1 MGLCLQFQFHKFTH
15 FLTIKLSKKGF
26 LTQGALPKLKSLFL
40 FYIIN
45 TNQQKER
52 VQVDLIKANNLV
64 KTYGKKETQV
74 DALKGISFSV
84 AEGEIVCILGRS
96 GAGKST
102 LLNILGGMDVSTSGS
117 LFFKTNN
124 ISTYSEHELIEHRRK
139 EIGFVFQFYNLIS
152 NLNVYE
158 NVEIARFGKNSFNSK
173 EILASVGLD
182 KRLKNFPS
190 QLSGGEQQ
198 RVAIARAIVKN
209 PDLLLCDEPTGA
221 LDIKTGIE
229 VLKIIQN
236 LNKEHKKTIIIVTHN
251 SEIAKIADHVIEL
264 KDGQIFRDMKNEKP
278 LAVSELKW

>member
-1 MGLCLQFQFHKFTH
+1 M
-15 FLTIKLSKKGF
+15 
-26 LTQGALPKLKSLFL
+26 
-40 FYIIN
+40 
-45 TNQQKER
+45 
-52 VQVDLIKANNLV
+52 DLIKATNLV

-117 LFFKTNN
+117 LFFKTHN

-173 EILASVGLD
+173 EILVSVGLD

-236 LNKEHKKTIIIVTHN
+236 LNKKHKKTIIIVTHN

-264 KDGQIFRDMKNEKP
+264 KDGQIFRDVKNEKP

>member
-1 MGLCLQFQFHKFTH
+1 M
-15 FLTIKLSKKGF
+15 
-26 LTQGALPKLKSLFL
+26 
-40 FYIIN
+40 
-45 TNQQKER
+45 
-52 VQVDLIKANNLV
+52 DLIKATNLV

-74 DALKGISFSV
+74 DALKSISFSV

-117 LFFKTNN
+117 LFFKTHN

-251 SEIAKIADHVIEL
+251 AEIAKIADHVIEL
-264 KDGQIFRDMKNEKP
+264 KDGQIFRDVKNEKP

>member
-1 MGLCLQFQFHKFTH
+1 M
-15 FLTIKLSKKGF
+15 
-26 LTQGALPKLKSLFL
+26 
-40 FYIIN
+40 
-45 TNQQKER
+45 
-52 VQVDLIKANNLV
+52 DLIKANNLV

-117 LFFKTNN
+117 LFFKTHN
-124 ISTYSEHELIEHRRK
+124 ISTYSEYELIEHRRK

-173 EILASVGLD
+173 EILASVGLN

-278 LAVSELKW
+278 LTVSELKW

>member
-1 MGLCLQFQFHKFTH
+1 M
-15 FLTIKLSKKGF
+15 
-26 LTQGALPKLKSLFL
+26 
-40 FYIIN
+40 
-45 TNQQKER
+45 
-52 VQVDLIKANNLV
+52 DLIKANNLV

-84 AEGEIVCILGRS
+84 ADGEIVCILGRS

-102 LLNILGGMDVSTSGS
+102 LLNILGGMDSATSGS
-117 LFFKTNN
+117 LLFKNHN
-124 ISTYSEHELIEHRRK
+124 ISTYSERELIEHRRQ

-173 EILASVGLD
+173 EILKSVGLD
-182 KRLKNFPS
+182 KRLKNFPQ

-198 RVAIARAIVKN
+198 RVAIARALVKN

-264 KDGQIFRDMKNEKP
+264 KDGQIFRDFKNKTP
-278 LAVSELKW
+278 LAVDELKWWWSVF

>member
-1 MGLCLQFQFHKFTH
+1 M
-15 FLTIKLSKKGF
+15 
-26 LTQGALPKLKSLFL
+26 
-40 FYIIN
+40 
-45 TNQQKER
+45 
-52 VQVDLIKANNLV
+52 DLIKANNLV
-64 KTYGKKETQV
+64 KTYGKKETKV

-102 LLNILGGMDVSTSGS
+102 LLNILGGMDTSTSGS
-117 LFFKTNN
+117 LLFKTQN

-173 EILASVGLD
+173 EILESVGLD

-264 KDGQIFRDMKNEKP
+264 KDGQIFRDVKNEKP

>member
-1 MGLCLQFQFHKFTH
+1 M
-15 FLTIKLSKKGF
+15 
-26 LTQGALPKLKSLFL
+26 
-40 FYIIN
+40 
-45 TNQQKER
+45 
-52 VQVDLIKANNLV
+52 DLIKATNLV

-84 AEGEIVCILGRS
+84 TEGEIVCILGRS

-117 LFFKTNN
+117 LFFKTHN

-264 KDGQIFRDMKNEKP
+264 KDGKIFRDVKNEKP

>member
-1 MGLCLQFQFHKFTH
+1 M
-15 FLTIKLSKKGF
+15 
-26 LTQGALPKLKSLFL
+26 
-40 FYIIN
+40 
-45 TNQQKER
+45 
-52 VQVDLIKANNLV
+52 DLIKANNLV

-84 AEGEIVCILGRS
+84 VEGEIVCILGRS

-117 LFFKTNN
+117 LFFKTHN

-264 KDGQIFRDMKNEKP
+264 KDGQIFRDVKNEKP

>member
-1 MGLCLQFQFHKFTH
+1 M
-15 FLTIKLSKKGF
+15 
-26 LTQGALPKLKSLFL
+26 
-40 FYIIN
+40 
-45 TNQQKER
+45 
-52 VQVDLIKANNLV
+52 DLIKANNLV

-84 AEGEIVCILGRS
+84 ADGEIVCILGRS

-102 LLNILGGMDVSTSGS
+102 LLNILGGMDTATSGS
-117 LFFKTNN
+117 LLFKAHN
-124 ISTYSEHELIEHRRK
+124 ISTYSERELIEHRRQ

-173 EILASVGLD
+173 EILKSVGLD
-182 KRLKNFPS
+182 KRLKNFPQ

-198 RVAIARAIVKN
+198 RVAIARALVKN

-264 KDGQIFRDMKNEKP
+264 KDGQIFRDFKNKTP
-278 LAVSELKW
+278 LAVDELKW

>member
-1 MGLCLQFQFHKFTH
+1 M
-15 FLTIKLSKKGF
+15 
-26 LTQGALPKLKSLFL
+26 
-40 FYIIN
+40 
-45 TNQQKER
+45 
-52 VQVDLIKANNLV
+52 DLIKATNLV

-117 LFFKTNN
+117 LFFKTHN

-173 EILASVGLD
+173 EILASVGLN

-229 VLKIIQN
+229 VLKIIQG

-264 KDGQIFRDMKNEKP
+264 KDGEIFRDFKNVKP

>member
-1 MGLCLQFQFHKFTH
+1 M
-15 FLTIKLSKKGF
+15 
-26 LTQGALPKLKSLFL
+26 
-40 FYIIN
+40 
-45 TNQQKER
+45 
-52 VQVDLIKANNLV
+52 DLIKATNLV

-74 DALKGISFSV
+74 DALKSISFSV

-117 LFFKTNN
+117 LFFKTHN

-264 KDGQIFRDMKNEKP
+264 KDGQIFRDVKNEKP

>member
-1 MGLCLQFQFHKFTH
+1 M
-15 FLTIKLSKKGF
+15 
-26 LTQGALPKLKSLFL
+26 
-40 FYIIN
+40 
-45 TNQQKER
+45 
-52 VQVDLIKANNLV
+52 DLIKANNLV

-84 AEGEIVCILGRS
+84 VEGEIVCILGRS

-117 LFFKTNN
+117 LFFKTHN

-251 SEIAKIADHVIEL
+251 SEIAKIANHVIEL
-264 KDGQIFRDMKNEKP
+264 KDGQIFRDVKNEKP
-278 LAVSELKW
+278 LAVNELKW

>member
-1 MGLCLQFQFHKFTH
+1 M
-15 FLTIKLSKKGF
+15 
-26 LTQGALPKLKSLFL
+26 
-40 FYIIN
+40 
-45 TNQQKER
+45 
-52 VQVDLIKANNLV
+52 DLIKANNLV

-117 LFFKTNN
+117 LFFKTHN

-152 NLNVYE
+152 NLNVFE

-264 KDGQIFRDMKNEKP
+264 KDGQIFRDVKNEKP

>member
-1 MGLCLQFQFHKFTH
+1 M
-15 FLTIKLSKKGF
+15 
-26 LTQGALPKLKSLFL
+26 
-40 FYIIN
+40 
-45 TNQQKER
+45 
-52 VQVDLIKANNLV
+52 DLIKANNLV

-84 AEGEIVCILGRS
+84 AKGEIVCILGRS

-117 LFFKTNN
+117 LFFKTHN

-158 NVEIARFGKNSFNSK
+158 NVEIARFGKNSFSSK

-251 SEIAKIADHVIEL
+251 AEIAKIADHVIEL
-264 KDGQIFRDMKNEKP
+264 KDGQIFRDVKNEKP

>member
-1 MGLCLQFQFHKFTH
+1 M
-15 FLTIKLSKKGF
+15 
-26 LTQGALPKLKSLFL
+26 
-40 FYIIN
+40 
-45 TNQQKER
+45 
-52 VQVDLIKANNLV
+52 DLIKANNLV

-117 LFFKTNN
+117 LFFKTHN

-264 KDGQIFRDMKNEKP
+264 KDGQIFRDVKNEKP

>member
-1 MGLCLQFQFHKFTH
+1 M
-15 FLTIKLSKKGF
+15 
-26 LTQGALPKLKSLFL
+26 
-40 FYIIN
+40 
-45 TNQQKER
+45 
-52 VQVDLIKANNLV
+52 DLIKATNLV

-117 LFFKTNN
+117 LFFKTHN
-124 ISTYSEHELIEHRRK
+124 ISAYSEHELIEHRRK

-264 KDGQIFRDMKNEKP
+264 KDGQIFRDVKNEKP
-278 LAVSELKW
+278 LEVSELKW

>member
-1 MGLCLQFQFHKFTH
+1 M
-15 FLTIKLSKKGF
+15 
-26 LTQGALPKLKSLFL
+26 
-40 FYIIN
+40 
-45 TNQQKER
+45 
-52 VQVDLIKANNLV
+52 DLIKATNLV

-117 LFFKTNN
+117 LFFKTHN

-139 EIGFVFQFYNLIS
+139 VIGFVFQFYNLIS

-173 EILASVGLD
+173 DILLSVGLD

-264 KDGQIFRDMKNEKP
+264 KDGQIFRDVKNEKP
-278 LAVSELKW
+278 FAVSELKW

>member
-1 MGLCLQFQFHKFTH
+1 M
-15 FLTIKLSKKGF
+15 
-26 LTQGALPKLKSLFL
+26 
-40 FYIIN
+40 
-45 TNQQKER
+45 
-52 VQVDLIKANNLV
+52 DLIKATNLV

-117 LFFKTNN
+117 LFFKTHN

-158 NVEIARFGKNSFNSK
+158 NVEIARFDKNSFNSK
-173 EILASVGLD
+173 EILASVGLG

-264 KDGQIFRDMKNEKP
+264 KDGQIFRDVKNEKP

>member
-1 MGLCLQFQFHKFTH
+1 M
-15 FLTIKLSKKGF
+15 
-26 LTQGALPKLKSLFL
+26 
-40 FYIIN
+40 
-45 TNQQKER
+45 
-52 VQVDLIKANNLV
+52 DLIKANNLV
-64 KTYGKKETQV
+64 KTYGKKETKV

-102 LLNILGGMDVSTSGS
+102 LLNILGGMDTSTSGS
-117 LFFKTNN
+117 LLFKTQN

-173 EILASVGLD
+173 EILSSVGLD

-264 KDGQIFRDMKNEKP
+264 KDGQIFRDVKNEKP

>member
-1 MGLCLQFQFHKFTH
+1 M
-15 FLTIKLSKKGF
+15 
-26 LTQGALPKLKSLFL
+26 
-40 FYIIN
+40 
-45 TNQQKER
+45 
-52 VQVDLIKANNLV
+52 DLIKANNLV

-84 AEGEIVCILGRS
+84 ADGEVVCILGRS

-102 LLNILGGMDVSTSGS
+102 LLNILGGMDTATSGS
-117 LFFKTNN
+117 LFFKTHN
-124 ISTYSEHELIEHRRK
+124 ISTYSERELIEHRRQ

-173 EILASVGLD
+173 EILKSVGLD
-182 KRLKNFPS
+182 KRLKNFPQ

-198 RVAIARAIVKN
+198 RVAIARALVKN

-229 VLKIIQN
+229 VLKIIEN

-264 KDGQIFRDMKNEKP
+264 KDGQIFRDFKNKTP
-278 LAVSELKW
+278 LAVDELKWWW

>member
-1 MGLCLQFQFHKFTH
+1 ML
-15 FLTIKLSKKGF
+15 
-26 LTQGALPKLKSLFL
+26 
-40 FYIIN
+40 
-45 TNQQKER
+45 
-52 VQVDLIKANNLV
+52 VDLIKANNLV
-64 KTYGKKETQV
+64 KTYGKKETQI

-102 LLNILGGMDVSTSGS
+102 LLNILGGMDISTSGS
-117 LFFKTNN
+117 LFFKTHN

-264 KDGQIFRDMKNEKP
+264 KDGQIFRDVKNEKP

>member
-1 MGLCLQFQFHKFTH
+1 M
-15 FLTIKLSKKGF
+15 
-26 LTQGALPKLKSLFL
+26 
-40 FYIIN
+40 
-45 TNQQKER
+45 
-52 VQVDLIKANNLV
+52 DLIKATNLV

-117 LFFKTNN
+117 LFFKTHN

-229 VLKIIQN
+229 VLKIIQG

-264 KDGQIFRDMKNEKP
+264 KDGEIFRDFKNVKP

>member
-1 MGLCLQFQFHKFTH
+1 M
-15 FLTIKLSKKGF
+15 
-26 LTQGALPKLKSLFL
+26 
-40 FYIIN
+40 
-45 TNQQKER
+45 
-52 VQVDLIKANNLV
+52 DLIKANNLV

-84 AEGEIVCILGRS
+84 ADGEIVCILGRS

-102 LLNILGGMDVSTSGS
+102 LLNILGGMDTATSGS
-117 LFFKTNN
+117 LLFKAHN
-124 ISTYSEHELIEHRRK
+124 ISTYSERELIEHRRQ

-173 EILASVGLD
+173 EILKSVGLD
-182 KRLKNFPS
+182 KRLKNFPQ

-198 RVAIARAIVKN
+198 RVAIARALVKN

-264 KDGQIFRDMKNEKP
+264 KDGQIFRDFKNKTP
-278 LAVSELKW
+278 LAVDELKWWWSVF

>member
-1 MGLCLQFQFHKFTH
+1 ML
-15 FLTIKLSKKGF
+15 
-26 LTQGALPKLKSLFL
+26 
-40 FYIIN
+40 
-45 TNQQKER
+45 
-52 VQVDLIKANNLV
+52 VDLIKANNLV

-117 LFFKTNN
+117 LFFKTHN

-152 NLNVYE
+152 NLNVFE

-264 KDGQIFRDMKNEKP
+264 KDGQIFRDAKNEKP

>member
-1 MGLCLQFQFHKFTH
+1 M
-15 FLTIKLSKKGF
+15 
-26 LTQGALPKLKSLFL
+26 
-40 FYIIN
+40 
-45 TNQQKER
+45 
-52 VQVDLIKANNLV
+52 QVDLIKANNLV

-117 LFFKTNN
+117 LFFKTHN

-173 EILASVGLD
+173 VILASVGLD

-264 KDGQIFRDMKNEKP
+264 KDGQIFRDVKNEKP

>member
-1 MGLCLQFQFHKFTH
+1 M
-15 FLTIKLSKKGF
+15 
-26 LTQGALPKLKSLFL
+26 
-40 FYIIN
+40 
-45 TNQQKER
+45 
-52 VQVDLIKANNLV
+52 DLIKANNLV

-102 LLNILGGMDVSTSGS
+102 LLNILGGMDISTSGS
-117 LFFKTNN
+117 LFFKTHN

-173 EILASVGLD
+173 EILTSVGLD

-264 KDGQIFRDMKNEKP
+264 KDGQIFRDVKNEKP

>member
-1 MGLCLQFQFHKFTH
+1 M
-15 FLTIKLSKKGF
+15 
-26 LTQGALPKLKSLFL
+26 
-40 FYIIN
+40 
-45 TNQQKER
+45 
-52 VQVDLIKANNLV
+52 DLIKATNLV

-102 LLNILGGMDVSTSGS
+102 LLNILGGMDVSISGS
-117 LFFKTNN
+117 LFFKTHN

-264 KDGQIFRDMKNEKP
+264 KDGQIFRDVKNEKP

>member
-1 MGLCLQFQFHKFTH
+1 M
-15 FLTIKLSKKGF
+15 
-26 LTQGALPKLKSLFL
+26 
-40 FYIIN
+40 
-45 TNQQKER
+45 
-52 VQVDLIKANNLV
+52 DLIKANNLV
-64 KTYGKKETQV
+64 KTYGKKETKV

-84 AEGEIVCILGRS
+84 TEGEIVCILGRS

-102 LLNILGGMDVSTSGS
+102 LLNILGGMDTSTSGS
-117 LFFKTNN
+117 LLFKTQN

-173 EILASVGLD
+173 EILESVGLN

-264 KDGQIFRDMKNEKP
+264 KDGQIFRDFKNEKP

>member
-1 MGLCLQFQFHKFTH
+1 ML
-15 FLTIKLSKKGF
+15 
-26 LTQGALPKLKSLFL
+26 
-40 FYIIN
+40 
-45 TNQQKER
+45 
-52 VQVDLIKANNLV
+52 VDLIKANNLV

-102 LLNILGGMDVSTSGS
+102 LLNILGGMDISTSGS
-117 LFFKTNN
+117 LFFKTHN

-264 KDGQIFRDMKNEKP
+264 KDGQIFRDVKNEKP

>member
-1 MGLCLQFQFHKFTH
+1 M
-15 FLTIKLSKKGF
+15 
-26 LTQGALPKLKSLFL
+26 
-40 FYIIN
+40 
-45 TNQQKER
+45 
-52 VQVDLIKANNLV
+52 DLIKATNLV

-117 LFFKTNN
+117 LFFKTHN

-264 KDGQIFRDMKNEKP
+264 KDGQIFRDVKNEKP

>member
-1 MGLCLQFQFHKFTH
+1 M
-15 FLTIKLSKKGF
+15 
-26 LTQGALPKLKSLFL
+26 
-40 FYIIN
+40 
-45 TNQQKER
+45 
-52 VQVDLIKANNLV
+52 DLIKANNLV
-64 KTYGKKETQV
+64 KTYGKKETKV

-102 LLNILGGMDVSTSGS
+102 LLNILGGMDTSTSGS
-117 LFFKTNN
+117 LLFKTHN

-173 EILASVGLD
+173 EILSSVGLD

-209 PDLLLCDEPTGA
+209 SDLLLCDEPTGA

-229 VLKIIQN
+229 VLKIIQG

-264 KDGQIFRDMKNEKP
+264 KDGEIFRDFKNSKP

>member
-1 MGLCLQFQFHKFTH
+1 M
-15 FLTIKLSKKGF
+15 
-26 LTQGALPKLKSLFL
+26 
-40 FYIIN
+40 
-45 TNQQKER
+45 
-52 VQVDLIKANNLV
+52 DLIKANNLV

-84 AEGEIVCILGRS
+84 ADGEIVCILGRS

-102 LLNILGGMDVSTSGS
+102 LLNILGGMDSATSGS
-117 LFFKTNN
+117 LLFKNHN
-124 ISTYSEHELIEHRRK
+124 ISTYSERELIEHRRQ

-173 EILASVGLD
+173 EILKSVGLD
-182 KRLKNFPS
+182 KRLKNFPQ

-198 RVAIARAIVKN
+198 RVAIARALVKN

-264 KDGQIFRDMKNEKP
+264 KDGQIFRDFKNKTP
-278 LAVSELKW
+278 LAVDELKW

>member
-1 MGLCLQFQFHKFTH
+1 M
-15 FLTIKLSKKGF
+15 
-26 LTQGALPKLKSLFL
+26 
-40 FYIIN
+40 
-45 TNQQKER
+45 
-52 VQVDLIKANNLV
+52 DLIKANNLV

-117 LFFKTNN
+117 LFFKTHN

-264 KDGQIFRDMKNEKP
+264 KDGQIFRDVKNEKP
-278 LAVSELKW
+278 LTVSELKW

>member
-1 MGLCLQFQFHKFTH
+1 M
-15 FLTIKLSKKGF
+15 
-26 LTQGALPKLKSLFL
+26 
-40 FYIIN
+40 
-45 TNQQKER
+45 
-52 VQVDLIKANNLV
+52 DLIKATNLV

-117 LFFKTNN
+117 LFFKTHN

-236 LNKEHKKTIIIVTHN
+236 LNKKHKKTIIIVTHN

-264 KDGQIFRDMKNEKP
+264 KDGQIFRDVKNEKP
-278 LAVSELKW
+278 FAVSELKW

>member
-1 MGLCLQFQFHKFTH
+1 M
-15 FLTIKLSKKGF
+15 
-26 LTQGALPKLKSLFL
+26 
-40 FYIIN
+40 
-45 TNQQKER
+45 
-52 VQVDLIKANNLV
+52 DLIKANNLV

-74 DALKGISFSV
+74 DALKGITFSV

-117 LFFKTNN
+117 LFFKTHN

-264 KDGQIFRDMKNEKP
+264 KDGQIFRDVKNEKP

>member
-1 MGLCLQFQFHKFTH
+1 M
-15 FLTIKLSKKGF
+15 
-26 LTQGALPKLKSLFL
+26 
-40 FYIIN
+40 
-45 TNQQKER
+45 
-52 VQVDLIKANNLV
+52 DLIKANNLV

-74 DALKGISFSV
+74 DALKGISFTV
-84 AEGEIVCILGRS
+84 ADGEIVCILGRS

-102 LLNILGGMDVSTSGS
+102 LLNILGGMDTATSGS
-117 LFFKTNN
+117 LLFKTHN
-124 ISTYSEHELIEHRRK
+124 ISTYSERELIEHRRR

-173 EILASVGLD
+173 EILESVGLD
-182 KRLKNFPS
+182 KRLKNFPQ

-198 RVAIARAIVKN
+198 RVAIARALVKN

-236 LNKEHKKTIIIVTHN
+236 LNKKHKKTIIIVTHN

-264 KDGQIFRDMKNEKP
+264 KDGQIFRDFKNKTP
-278 LAVSELKW
+278 LAVEELKWWCLVF

>member
-1 MGLCLQFQFHKFTH
+1 M
-15 FLTIKLSKKGF
+15 
-26 LTQGALPKLKSLFL
+26 
-40 FYIIN
+40 
-45 TNQQKER
+45 
-52 VQVDLIKANNLV
+52 DLIKATNLV

-117 LFFKTNN
+117 LFFKTHN

-236 LNKEHKKTIIIVTHN
+236 LNKKHKKTIIIVTHN

-264 KDGQIFRDMKNEKP
+264 KDGQIFRDVKNEKP
-278 LAVSELKW
+278 LAVNELKW

>member
-1 MGLCLQFQFHKFTH
+1 M
-15 FLTIKLSKKGF
+15 
-26 LTQGALPKLKSLFL
+26 
-40 FYIIN
+40 
-45 TNQQKER
+45 
-52 VQVDLIKANNLV
+52 DLIKATNLV
-64 KTYGKKETQV
+64 KTYGKKEAQV

-117 LFFKTNN
+117 LFFKTHN

-158 NVEIARFGKNSFNSK
+158 NVEIARFGKNSFNSN

-198 RVAIARAIVKN
+198 RVAVARAIVKN

-264 KDGQIFRDMKNEKP
+264 KDGQIFRDVKNEKP
-278 LAVSELKW
+278 LAVNELKW